1 MEEGSY
7 PQNTTLGNLSN
18 TTMDYDLMDDL
29 LLEGCW
35 LEAGR
40 SNFLQSDP
48 STSTALYSPSSFFW
62 PGTEIDYRFPNLNQV
77 EENTQQVKERS
88 IIPEDQSSIELHTEN
103 PIEPHFINP
112 NANVIAKISRQSEY
126 YLPEEFSELSRKW
139 WIGPRDNLGSFPS
152 VRERLFQALRCIKKS
167 LGKEDVLIQIW
178 VPVKSGHKQVLTT
191 SDQPYELDP
200 KCQRLAS
207 YRNVSMGYQFPAE
220 ENSNE
225 SVGLPGR
232 VFLQKVPEWTPDV
245 RYFSRDEYP
254 RIGYAHE
261 YDVRGTI
268 AVPIFERGNRSC
280 LGVLEVVMTT
290 QKINYNSELE
300 HVCQALEAVDL
311 RSSDVSVRPSEKA
324 CCKSSYQTAL
334 PEIAE
339 VLKAVCET
347 HRLPLAQIWVPCI
360 QQGKGGCRHSDD
372 NYALCIST
380 IDSACCVTDSLHEF
394 HEACSAHHLF
404 IGEGVAGRAFLTNK
418 PCLSTDIT
426 AFSKKQYPLKHYA
439 KMFELRAAVAM
450 RLRSIHD
457 GRVDYVFEF
466 FLPDCQ
472 DSDEQMRMCDSLSII
487 VHQRCRNL
495 RLITDKEVEEENIQ
509 RICGVVIPSDGVVNA
524 EEIPKLGPAL
534 SNDSMQASWITSM
547 IKAQQKGKFTE
558 KEGVSEGFK
567 VTSQW
572 IKPKELHND
581 SKIKSTANSSIGQRS
596 FSTVTKTIEKK
607 RTKVEKT
614 ISLQVL
620 RQYFAGSLKDA
631 AKSIGV
637 CPTTLKR
644 ICRQHGIKRWPS
656 RKIKK
661 VGHSLRKLQVVM
673 DSVQGA
679 EGSFKIGSLYANFP
693 ELTSPNLSGSSV
705 FSASKEKNLL
715 KQLNPVPEGTIRQ
728 SADVAF
734 SPRAAASKSPSS
746 SCSQSSNSSL
756 CGSSGQHKHPLV
768 AQFPSSED
776 GLRAED
782 LGGVLKRARS
792 DAALQVSFQEE
803 PKLLE
808 RCHSLK
814 SLAEHPGLAN
824 LPLLPENISGEKVA
838 LRAKVTFGEEKV
850 RFSMQTTWGINDLR
864 QEISKRFHIDDMST
878 INLKYLDDDS
888 EWILLTCDADVEECI
903 EVYKSSRTQTIKF
916 SLHQASQPNLGS
928 SIGSNG
934 LS

>member
-1 MEEGSY
+1 MEDGGY
-7 PQNTTLGNLSN
+7 PNDTSLGNLSN
-18 TTMDYDLMDDL
+18 TTMDFDIMDDL

-35 LEAGR
+35 LEASSR
-40 SNFLQSDP
+40 SNFLQPDP

-62 PGTEIDYRFPNLNQV
+62 PGSEIDYRFSNLNQV
-77 EENTQQVKERS
+77 EENTQEKETS
-88 IIPEDQSSIELHTEN
+88 FVPEDQSSIEIHTEN
-103 PIEPHFINP
+103 SIEPHFMHP
-112 NANVIAKISRQSEY
+112 KANVIAKSSHQSEY
-126 YLPEEFSELSRKW
+126 YLPEEFSESSRRC
-139 WIGPRDNLGSFPS
+139 WIGPGSFSS
-152 VRERLFQALRCIKKS
+152 VRERLFQALQFINKS
-167 LGKEDVLIQIW
+167 IGKEEVLIQIW
-178 VPVKSGHKQVLTT
+178 VPVKSRHKQVLTT
-191 SDQPYELDP
+191 NDQPYALDP

-207 YRNVSMGYQFPAE
+207 YRSASMQYEFAVEG
-220 ENSNE
+220 NSNE

-245 RYFSRDEYP
+245 QYFSSDEYP
-254 RIGYAHE
+254 RIRYAHE

-290 QKINYNSELE
+290 RQTNYHSELE
-300 HVCQALEAVDL
+300 NVCQALEAVDL
-311 RSSDVSVRPSEKA
+311 RSSEVSVRPNEKPCSE
-324 CCKSSYQTAL
+324 SSYQAAL
-334 PEIAE
+334 PEITE
-339 VLKAVCET
+339 VLKTVCET
-347 HRLPLAQIWVPCI
+347 HKLPLAQTWVRCS

-380 IDSACCVTDSLHEF
+380 IDSACCFTDFLHEF
-394 HEACSAHHLF
+394 HKACSEHHLF

-418 PCLSTDIT
+418 PFLSTDIT

-457 GRVDYVFEF
+457 GRVDYVIEF
-466 FLPDCQ
+466 FLPSDCH
-472 DSDEQMRMCDSLSII
+472 DSDKQMMMRDSLSII
-487 VHQRCRNL
+487 VQQRCRNL
-495 RLITDKEVEEENIQ
+495 RLITDKELEEENIQ
-509 RICGVVIPSDGVVNA
+509 RIGGVVPSDRVVNV
-524 EEIPKLGPAL
+524 EEIPKLEPAP
-534 SNDSMQASWITSM
+534 SIESTQTSWITSM
-547 IKAQQKGKFTE
+547 MEAQQKGKFTE
-558 KEGVSEGFK
+558 KEGVSDGFK

-581 SKIKSTANSSIGQRS
+581 SKIKSNANSIIGQRS
-596 FSTVTKTIEKK
+596 ISSVTKSIEKK

-679 EGSFKIGSLYANFP
+679 GGSFKIGSLYANFP
-693 ELTSPNLSGSSV
+693 ELTSPNLSGPSV
-705 FSASKEKNLL
+705 FSPSKEQNLL

-734 SPRAAASKSPSS
+734 SPRPAASRSPSS

-776 GLRAED
+776 GLRSED

-792 DAALQVSFQEE
+792 DAELQISFQEE

-814 SLAEHPGLAN
+814 SLTEHPGLAN

-888 EWILLTCDADVEECI
+888 EWILLTCDADVEECLD
-903 EVYKSSRTQTIKF
+903 VYKSCRTQTIKF
-916 SLHQASQPNLGS
+916 SVHHGSQPNLGS

-934 LS
+934 MA